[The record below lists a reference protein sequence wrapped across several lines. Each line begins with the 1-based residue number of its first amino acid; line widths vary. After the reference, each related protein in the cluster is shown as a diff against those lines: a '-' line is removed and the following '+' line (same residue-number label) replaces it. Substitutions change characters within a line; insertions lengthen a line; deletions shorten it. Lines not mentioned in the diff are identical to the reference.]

1 MMMAKMIKVAMM
13 IWLFGWIDID
23 ADGEHVVDDD
33 DFIDDDI
40 SDMKNVVIIDDINT
54 IMAEKWR
61 LNHP

>member
-1 MMMAKMIKVAMM
+1 MMAKMIKVAMM

-40 SDMKNVVIIDDINT
+40 SDMKNVVINT

-61 LNHP
+61 LNRP